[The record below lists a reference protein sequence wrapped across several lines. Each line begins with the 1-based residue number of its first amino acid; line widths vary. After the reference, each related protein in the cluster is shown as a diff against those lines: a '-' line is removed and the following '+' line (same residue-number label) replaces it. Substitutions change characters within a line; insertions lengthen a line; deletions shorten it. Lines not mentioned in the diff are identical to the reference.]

1 MRTIDKGIPHA
12 MQLVFPVFQT
22 IGANSYIGAY
32 TCDFVARTT
41 AGSNIETFI
50 FFRDTAL
57 YCFYMFDRSDLRN
70 RLYQSLQEFLLL
82 NTGRLQHDKNSVITI
97 IHVPT

>member
-32 TCDFVARTT
+32 TCVSICSIEAT
-41 AGSNIETFI
+41 AGADFI
-50 FFRDTAL
+50 KAF
-57 YCFYMFDRSDLRN
+57 
-70 RLYQSLQEFLLL
+70 
-82 NTGRLQHDKNSVITI
+82 KNFSF
-97 IHVPT
+97 

>member
-32 TCDFVARTT
+32 TCDFVV
-41 AGSNIETFI
+41 SICSIEATSGTDFI
-50 FFRDTAL
+50 KAF
-57 YCFYMFDRSDLRN
+57 
-70 RLYQSLQEFLLL
+70 
-82 NTGRLQHDKNSVITI
+82 KNFSF
-97 IHVPT
+97 

>member
-41 AGSNIETFI
+41 AGRHGIVLF
-50 FFRDTAL
+50 L
-57 YCFYMFDRSDLRN
+57 YVR
-70 RLYQSLQEFLLL
+70 
-82 NTGRLQHDKNSVITI
+82 
-97 IHVPT
+97 

>member
-32 TCDFVARTT
+32 TEIQDQAKKENRRR
-41 AGSNIETFI
+41 N
-50 FFRDTAL
+50 
-57 YCFYMFDRSDLRN
+57 LRI
-70 RLYQSLQEFLLL
+70 S
-82 NTGRLQHDKNSVITI
+82 GRLRRRPI
-97 IHVPT
+97 IPATVATLMS

>member
-50 FFRDTAL
+50 FFIDT
-57 YCFYMFDRSDLRN
+57 
-70 RLYQSLQEFLLL
+70 SL
-82 NTGRLQHDKNSVITI
+82 
-97 IHVPT
+97 

>member
-50 FFRDTAL
+50 FL
-57 YCFYMFDRSDLRN
+57 
-70 RLYQSLQEFLLL
+70 EFNL
-82 NTGRLQHDKNSVITI
+82 
-97 IHVPT
+97 